1 MAKFDAEA
9 RQRCEG
15 VDDESTDVAGDV
27 IALVGIWFRL
37 DRAVDADRVGDPLV
51 FAPGMRLTYLGAGRG
66 VAERTP
72 MSVCCITRPPRRRC
86 DRPSNHGGRQPTAWL
101 NRTRRRSARERGRCP
116 RERV

>member
-51 FAPGMRLTYLGAGRG
+51 FPQVCASPTGAGRG

-72 MSVCCITRPPRRRC
+72 HERLLHHSPSSSALRPAVQPR
-86 DRPSNHGGRQPTAWL
+86 W
-101 NRTRRRSARERGRCP
+101 
-116 RERV
+116 